1 MITGSFRVIVR
12 ITAPPTP
19 RTAVLGDITIDAID
33 AALGPTVSRMTMSGL
48 DGAEEL
54 PAASV
59 SRAVRLFAPGVRA
72 VVAVIDQAPVMA
84 SAAPVPI
91 SVVPL

>member
-1 MITGSFRVIVR
+1 
-12 ITAPPTP
+12 
-19 RTAVLGDITIDAID
+19 
-33 AALGPTVSRMTMSGL
+33 MSGL